1 SASTASVLTE
11 STWLNSRTSRRRRG
25 GAARSRKRLEVSFA
39 SPTGPASPPSGAL
52 SRAAR
57 ASFFCACLRGLLVKF
72 VEKVARQRIA
82 RRRDVALGE
91 DDLEEVRAPGGR
103 AEHLGAAVEIDAPDA
118 AEALVEFLR
127 IEPPDRLPAA
137 VEALGPD
144 VERERVMAAQVFH
157 IQHLEAGLFHLDHHV
172 GEARDPA
179 AREDVLADE
188 VIGLEVADVA
198 DEVYEAE
205 PAGLERARMGLDEI
219 DEAVAPGVLEAADRH
234 DLVILAL

>member
-1 SASTASVLTE
+1 MPSASTASALTE
-11 STWLNSRTSRRRRG
+11 STWLNSRTSSRRRG

-57 ASFFCACLRGLLVKF
+57 APFFCACCLRGLLVKF
-72 VEKVARQRIA
+72 VEEVARQRIA
-82 RRRDVALGE
+82 RGRDVALGE
-91 DDLEEVRAPGGR
+91 DDLEEVRLAGRR

-144 VERERVMAAQVFH
+144 VERERVMAAQVFN
-157 IQHLEAGLFHLDHHV
+157 IQHLEPPPLPLGHHLRQARGPTARGDVPAGEEVPL
-172 GEARDPA
+172 RDA
-179 AREDVLADE
+179 AR
-188 VIGLEVADVA
+188 
-198 DEVYEAE
+198 
-205 PAGLERARMGLDEI
+205 ARGM
-219 DEAVAPGVLEAADRH
+219 
-234 DLVILAL
+234 

>member
-1 SASTASVLTE
+1 MPSASTAAALTE

-25 GAARSRKRLEVSFA
+25 GPARSRKRLEVSFA
-39 SPTGPASPPSGAL
+39 SPTGPAPPSGAL

-57 ASFFCACLRGLLVKF
+57 ASFFCACCLRGLLVKF
-72 VEKVARQRIA
+72 VEEVARQRIA

-91 DDLEEVRAPGGR
+91 DDLEEVRAPGGG

-157 IQHLEAGLFHLDHHV
+157 IQHLEPRLFHLDHHV

-179 AREDVLADE
+179 AGEDVLADE
-188 VIGLEVADVA
+188 VVGLEVADVA
-198 DEVYEAE
+198 
-205 PAGLERARMGLDEI
+205 
-219 DEAVAPGVLEAADRH
+219 
-234 DLVILAL
+234 